1 MAYFDPTRDTE
12 VLVDASPVGLGALLV
27 QDGKIISYMYAS
39 RALSDVECR
48 YSQTERET
56 LAVVWSTEHFH
67 LYLYGS
73 KFKVLTD
80 HKPLL
85 AIFNSHKPTSARI
98 DRWKL
103 RLMPYDYQLIY
114 RPGKDDDN
122 PADFMSRHPNT
133 PDQVERSIAEEYV
146 NYVCNNAVPK
156 AMTLQEIKV
165 QTKND
170 PELQTLITAIMTD
183 SWTDANIQEFKKVRD
198 ELAVY
203 SGMVLRGNQIVVPMS
218 LRDKAV
224 ELAYVGHQG
233 IVKTKRLI
241 QEKVWFPGIDQM
253 VKEKVD
259 NCLACQAATT
269 QGTCNQSCPEP
280 LKMMQLTRGRWKEV
294 AIDFT
299 GPFPSGD
306 YLLVVIDEYSRF
318 PEVEIVTSTSA
329 RAVIPKLNAIFSR
342 QGIPDVL
349 KSDNGPPFN
358 GHEFSNFAEYLGFH
372 HRKITPVWPKA
383 NGEAERFMRS
393 LKKCVT
399 TAHTEHKNWKQELF
413 KFLRQYRATPHSTT
427 NLSPCEA
434 LNQRKLKT
442 TLPEITLTN
451 PLPRQHEKVQRER

>member
-1 MAYFDPTRDTE
+1 
-12 VLVDASPVGLGALLV
+12 
-27 QDGKIISYMYAS
+27 
-39 RALSDVECR
+39 
-48 YSQTERET
+48 
-56 LAVVWSTEHFH
+56 
-67 LYLYGS
+67 
-73 KFKVLTD
+73 
-80 HKPLL
+80 
-85 AIFNSHKPTSARI
+85 
-98 DRWKL
+98 
-103 RLMPYDYQLIY
+103 
-114 RPGKDDDN
+114 
-122 PADFMSRHPNT
+122 
-133 PDQVERSIAEEYV
+133 
-146 NYVCNNAVPK
+146 
-156 AMTLQEIKV
+156 
-165 QTKND
+165 
-170 PELQTLITAIMTD
+170 
-183 SWTDANIQEFKKVRD
+183 
-198 ELAVY
+198 
-203 SGMVLRGNQIVVPMS
+203 
-218 LRDKAV
+218 
-224 ELAYVGHQG
+224 
-233 IVKTKRLI
+233 
-241 QEKVWFPGIDQM
+241 M